1 MPAAAA
7 RKRIGS
13 SARTRSWRGA
23 DHKEVKTTEKHEE
36 KASEILARAA
46 KLLNDAQK
54 VYDANF
60 ELMKEQDALQQ
71 DVVSA
76 ALDEVQASV
85 FSALADEKPELYRQV
100 VQFLDKKRKE
110 GL

>member
-1 MPAAAA
+1 MAYKQ
-7 RKRIGS
+7 RVDIQNK
-13 SARTRSWRGA
+13 
-23 DHKEVKTTEKHEE
+23 
-36 KASEILARAA
+36 
-46 KLLNDAQK
+46 
-54 VYDANF
+54 
-60 ELMKEQDALQQ
+60 

>member
-1 MPAAAA
+1 M
-7 RKRIGS
+7 RN
-13 SARTRSWRGA
+13 
-23 DHKEVKTTEKHEE
+23 E
-36 KASEILARAA
+36 
-46 KLLNDAQK
+46 LLNH
-54 VYDANF
+54 
-60 ELMKEQDALQQ
+60 LQL
-71 DVVSA
+71 DDLKGETHVVSA

>member
-1 MPAAAA
+1 MF
-7 RKRIGS
+7 
-13 SARTRSWRGA
+13 
-23 DHKEVKTTEKHEE
+23 
-36 KASEILARAA
+36 L
-46 KLLNDAQK
+46 KLNNVAIFCCIF
-54 VYDANF
+54 VV
-60 ELMKEQDALQQ
+60 

>member
-1 MPAAAA
+1 MLPDVY
-7 RKRIGS
+7 KR
-13 SARTRSWRGA
+13 
-23 DHKEVKTTEKHEE
+23 
-36 KASEILARAA
+36 
-46 KLLNDAQK
+46 Q
-54 VYDANF
+54 
-60 ELMKEQDALQQ
+60 
-71 DVVSA
+71 A